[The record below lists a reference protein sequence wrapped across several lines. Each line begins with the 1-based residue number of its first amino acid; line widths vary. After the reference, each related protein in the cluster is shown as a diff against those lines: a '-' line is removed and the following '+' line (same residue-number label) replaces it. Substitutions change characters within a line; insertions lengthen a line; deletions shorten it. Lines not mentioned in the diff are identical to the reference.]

1 MDWANLIISRL
12 TTRQQK
18 QQNNKIAKQNVQF
31 YLLYNMYIGLDSGN
45 IPYQEICKL
54 PDTFGNHDNPD
65 SAIYIPL
72 FHVLEVK

>member
-1 MDWANLIISRL
+1 
-12 TTRQQK
+12 
-18 QQNNKIAKQNVQF
+18 
-31 YLLYNMYIGLDSGN
+31 MYIGIDSGN

-54 PDTFGNHDNPD
+54 PDTFGNHNNSI

>member
-1 MDWANLIISRL
+1 
-12 TTRQQK
+12 
-18 QQNNKIAKQNVQF
+18 
-31 YLLYNMYIGLDSGN
+31 MYIGLDSGN

-65 SAIYIPL
+65 SAIYIHL